1 MNHPPTNRLPN
12 PRFAGRDWR
21 DIVLG
26 ELAFQ
31 DDVKWV
37 DMDTSVEEATM
48 VRIPVPKRCWNL
60 TDGDIV

>member
-1 MNHPPTNRLPN
+1 M
-12 PRFAGRDWR
+12 
-21 DIVLG
+21 LG

-48 VRIPVPKRCWNL
+48 VRMPICDNPGF
-60 TDGDIV
+60 D